1 MCSSLRKKQGICIK
15 RRHYGGTLAL
25 NCTRLRVSLFMIGI
39 FRDCI
44 KAWNLI
50 RDDKSMILSWC
61 SLSSFLRYV
70 HFLLLSRFCFTWFL
84 FVLTLYMYCYSW
96 NIFMN
101 DIFWSG
107 KNWQNVNIIGAI
119 KKSPK
124 RSDVIN
130 WGRDE

>member
-1 MCSSLRKKQGICIK
+1 MCSSLRKKQWICIK

-101 DIFWSG
+101 DILIRQ
-107 KNWQNVNIIGAI
+107 KLTRCKYNWAI

>member
-1 MCSSLRKKQGICIK
+1 MLHKIITRRSLSSKCAHLWGRNKEYASNEDIME
-15 RRHYGGTLAL
+15 AL
-25 NCTRLRVSLFMIGI
+25 WLWIVPDYVYHCLWSGI

-84 FVLTLYMYCYSW
+84 FVLALYMYCYSW

-101 DIFWSG
+101 DILIRQ
-107 KNWQNVNIIGAI
+107 KLTRC
-119 KKSPK
+119 KY
-124 RSDVIN
+124 N
-130 WGRDE
+130 WGD